1 MKGKSLIILGVI
13 VLLVFVSYF
22 VGRLSVGLLQT
33 VKYPGTSIVS
43 NTSNKYSLA
52 PGGPKDQSTSTE
64 ERQTYTGGGSISTT
78 GYSQTASFG
87 LKIIKNASLNMFVSK
102 GKFIETYN
110 LISSMI
116 APYGGNVTNSYYSKE
131 EDEYSGYIQVIVPKD
146 KFDTVI
152 NKLGELGTIT
162 DLKISSTDI
171 TQEYVDLNSRL
182 KVLEAQKELLTS
194 WLKQAK
200 TIDELLKIRSEI
212 ENVESQIEQI
222 KGRLNYIA
230 LNTDFSTVDIYL
242 KEGIPPKTTTPSI
255 FDKLKD
261 YIKIP
266 LNAFIYSLIGLLIII
281 AFLIPWG
288 LIGYGVYYTL
298 KKLRLKG

>member
-1 MKGKSLIILGVI
+1 MKVKVLIILGIII
-13 VLLVFVSYF
+13 VLVFVSYF
-22 VGRLSVGLLQT
+22 VGRFSIGLLQT
-33 VKYPGTSIVS
+33 AKYSGASIVS
-43 NTSNKYSLA
+43 NTSSKYSPSLEA
-52 PGGPKDQSTSTE
+52 TKDQTISTE
-64 ERQTYTGGGSISTT
+64 QRQSYAGSATT
-78 GYSQTASFG
+78 TTSYSQTVSFG
-87 LKIIKNASLNMFVSK
+87 LKIIKNASLNMFVPK

-116 APYGGNVTNSYYSKE
+116 APYGGSVISSSYSKE
-131 EDEYSGYIQVIVPKD
+131 EDEYSGFIQIIVPKD
-146 KFDTVI
+146 KFDTII

-162 DLKISSTDI
+162 NLKISSTDI

-200 TIDELLKIRSEI
+200 TIDDLLRIRSEI

-230 LNTDFSTVDIYL
+230 LNTDFSTIDIYI
-242 KEGIPPKTTTPSI
+242 KEGNPPKTKIPSI

-261 YIKIP
+261 YLKIP
-266 LNAFIYSLIGLLIII
+266 LNAFMYSFLGLLVIV
-281 AFLIPWG
+281 AFFIPWG
-288 LIGYGVYYTL
+288 LIGYGVYYVA
-298 KKLRLKG
+298 KKVRTTN